1 MVFASFHYP
10 KGFIQIA
17 QEIGF
22 PPFGEGGEF
31 DGWEAAFE
39 RAREIVEERNHP
51 VEVTGTGKMC
61 KVFYPDGMGY
71 PDK

>member
-10 KGFIQIA
+10 HSFVPTA
-17 QEIGF
+17 QAYGF

-31 DGWEAAFE
+31 DDWEKAFV
-39 RAREIVEERNHP
+39 RAREIVAERNHP
-51 VEVTGTGKMC
+51 VEVTGTGNMC

-71 PDK
+71 TK